1 MSALTEG
8 VRTVYR
14 GILGLMIL
22 TLGTSAFAL
31 ATPVSDVYGL
41 YQNAKTG
48 TYLLLFLNN
57 SEIRPGGGFIGSF
70 AKVRF
75 EAGTIKDLVVETNI
89 YKRDNAFIAE
99 NDIEPPEPLRRVN
112 HAGRWALHDANWY
125 PDFSDSAQHVK
136 WFYDRTSTEKETING
151 VIGVTLTAAEELM
164 KLTGPVTVVEHN
176 LTLTHDNFFREI
188 QYRVEKGYFATEEN
202 KNINEPKTVIRDLIP
217 PLAQKLKEVNPVAL
231 TSYVAHMAREKQIV
245 FWFSDTPSQARVEKW
260 NWGGRIP
267 TDPRPLF
274 GTVNAALDQAKST
287 RSIRQHTDI
296 TETTAGALRW
306 TDVRITRTHK
316 GSYTW
321 PDGDDANYLELIV
334 PSDAKIDSVL
344 VDGEDILK
352 NPNVLETNPQ
362 GFPIIQ
368 KVTSSVRYGQKL
380 IGFWADTAV
389 GESTVIELSYT
400 TAASAH
406 SQTRIIKQIGATNE
420 SVRLIRD
427 DRVIFDGTL
436 EADFER

>member
-1 MSALTEG
+1 MSGARTLYKGLLGLIILALATSAL
-8 VRTVYR
+8 
-14 GILGLMIL
+14 
-22 TLGTSAFAL
+22 AL
-31 ATPVSDVYGL
+31 ATPISDAYSL
-41 YQNAKTG
+41 YQNGKSG

-70 AKVRF
+70 ARVRLVNG
-75 EAGTIKDLVVETNI
+75 AITDLAVETNI
-89 YKRDNAFIAE
+89 YKRDNAFIAQ

-125 PDFSDSAQHVK
+125 PDFADSAQHVK
-136 WFYDRTSTEKETING
+136 WFYDRSSTEKETING
-151 VIGVTLTAAEELM
+151 VIGVTLTAAEELI
-164 KLTGPVTVVEHN
+164 KLTGPITVPEHS
-176 LTLTHDNFFREI
+176 LTLTNENFFSEI

-202 KNINEPKTVIRDLIP
+202 KSINEPKTVIRDMIP
-217 PLAQKLKEVNPVAL
+217 PLAQKLKEINPVAL
-231 TSYVAHMAREKQIV
+231 TGYVSRMAREKQII
-245 FWFSDTPSQARVEKW
+245 FWFNDTQNQARVEKW

-267 TDPRPLF
+267 TDPRALF

-296 TETTAGALRW
+296 TEKTAGAGRY
-306 TDVRITRTHK
+306 TDVRITRTHV

-321 PDGDDANYLELIV
+321 PDGDDANYLQLIV
-334 PSDAKIDSVL
+334 PSDAKVEAVS
-344 VDGEDILK
+344 VDGIDIMK
-352 NPNVLETNPQ
+352 TPFVLETNPQ

-368 KVTSSVRYGQKL
+368 KVTSSVRYSQKL

-400 TAASAH
+400 AAASLN
-406 SQTRIIKQIGATNE
+406 SKTRVIKQIGATNE
-420 SVRLIRD
+420 TVRLIRD
-427 DRVIFDGTL
+427 DRVIFDGAL